1 MPALSTGT
9 TFVVPSGK
17 VTVAVEPGSAVP
29 ATVRV
34 PFGLT
39 VVVAAGASGAVVSV

>member
-1 MPALSTGT
+1 MAATGT
-9 TFVVPSGK
+9 VLVVPSGN
-17 VTVAVEPGSAVP
+17 VTIVVEPGSPVP